1 MSVRPLEEGD
11 LPQLFA
17 LRQISYLDR
26 RDYTDAAVY
35 EAAKAR
41 LPSLSGHFLGDKL
54 TSAAVVYPLEMF
66 LAGRRTPVG
75 GLAGVLSAPETRR
88 RGYVR
93 ELLQDVVEKL
103 SADGT
108 GWLLEYPFDPRFYA
122 RLGFA
127 TVPTGYEVTVPA
139 ERLFSGPAPDAER
152 FTGDTTGDAQA
163 VLEPIYNAWAA
174 NYSLSLRRD
183 NTARATWSRIL
194 ADDTFG
200 YVMEDAYAV
209 LELTEDAAGQTLTV
223 HDYAFSSPAGRA
235 ALFKFIGSFHG
246 QANLISLHLPPDE
259 RLGWDLQ
266 NFHTNKLPILQA
278 RITDL
283 QAALGSLSSPAE
295 QTLTLTV
302 RDPLCSWNDGTFA
315 VTLTPD
321 GSTAREGRALNT
333 PALALDIGTLTQLV
347 AGALRPETALRSG
360 LAEGD
365 LAAAQALAALGGGYT
380 TFMPSSDY
388 F

>member
-1 MSVRPLEEGD
+1 MSVRPLAEAD

-26 RDYTDAAVY
+26 RDYTDAAIY

-41 LPSLSGHFLGDKL
+41 LPYLSGHFLEDKL
-54 TSAAVVYPLEMF
+54 TSAAVVYPFEMF
-66 LAGRRTPVG
+66 LAGRRTKVG

-93 ELLQDVVEKL
+93 ELLRAALESLRRK
-103 SADGT
+103 GT

-127 TVPTGYEVTVPA
+127 TVPSGFEVTVPA

-152 FTGDTTGDAQA
+152 FTGSPVA
-163 VLEPIYNAWAA
+163 VLEPIYNAWAE
-174 NYSLSLRRD
+174 NYSLTLRRD

-194 ADDTFG
+194 EDTFC

-209 LELTEDAAGQTLTV
+209 LGLTEDAAGQTLTV

-235 ALFKFIGSFHG
+235 ALFRFISSFYG
-246 QANLISLHLPPDE
+246 QANLISLHLPQDE
-259 RLGWDLQ
+259 PLGWELQ

-283 QAALGSLSSPAE
+283 QAALGPLSSPLE

-302 RDPLCSWNDGTFA
+302 RDPLCSPNHGTFA
-315 VTLTPD
+315 VTLTPG
-321 GSTAREGRALNT
+321 GSTVSVVKT
-333 PALALDIGTLTQLV
+333 PNAPTLALDIGTLTQLV
-347 AGALRPETALRSG
+347 VGALQPETALRLG

-365 LAAAQALAALGGGYT
+365 LQAAQALAALGGGYV

>member
-1 MSVRPLEEGD
+1 MSVRPLQEAD

-26 RDYTDAAVY
+26 RDYTDASVY
-35 EAAKAR
+35 RAAKAR
-41 LPSLSGHFLGDKL
+41 LPYLSGHFLGDKL
-54 TSAAVVYPLEMF
+54 TSAAVVYPFEMF
-66 LAGRRTPVG
+66 LSGRRTPVG

-93 ELLQDVVEKL
+93 ELLRNTL
-103 SADGT
+103 GT
-108 GWLLEYPFDPRFYA
+108 LRQNGVGWLLEYPFDPRFYA

-127 TVPTGYEVTVPA
+127 TVPTGVEVTVPA

-152 FTGDTTGDAQA
+152 FTGNPEA
-163 VLEPIYNAWAA
+163 VLEPIYHAWAKH
-174 NYSLSLRRD
+174 YSLTLRRD
-183 NTARATWSRIL
+183 NAARATWSRMLSQISGG
-194 ADDTFG
+194 DTFC

-235 ALFKFIGSFHG
+235 ALFRFVGSFYG
-246 QANLISLHLPPDE
+246 QANFVSLHLPHDE
-259 RLGWDLQ
+259 PLGWDLQ
-266 NFHTNKLPILQA
+266 FHTNKLPILQA

-283 QAALGSLSSPAE
+283 QAALGPLRSPLE
-295 QTLTLTV
+295 QTLTLSV
-302 RDPLCSWNDGTFA
+302 RDPLCPPNDGTFA
-315 VTLTPD
+315 ITLTPD
-321 GSTAREGRALNT
+321 GTTVGEGKAPNAPTLE
-333 PALALDIGTLTQLV
+333 LDVGTLTQLV
-347 AGALRPETALRSG
+347 VGALRPETALRSG

-365 LAAAQALAALGGGYT
+365 LAAARALAALGGGT
-380 TFMPSSDY
+380 VTFMPRSDY

>member
-1 MSVRPLEEGD
+1 MSTRPLVEAD

-17 LRQISYLDR
+17 LRQISYPGSSSFDDETALER
-26 RDYTDAAVY
+26 ART
-35 EAAKAR
+35 R
-41 LPSLSGHFLGDKL
+41 LPYTTGHFLDDKL
-54 TSAAVVYPLEMF
+54 TSAAVVFPFEMF
-66 LAGRRTPVG
+66 LAGGHTRVG
-75 GLAGVLSAPETRR
+75 GLASVLSAPETRR
-88 RGYVR
+88 RGFVR
-93 ELLQDVVEKL
+93 ELLRDALAKL
-103 SADGT
+103 GENGT

-127 TVPTGYEVTVPA
+127 TVPTGFEVTVPA
-139 ERLFSGPAPDAER
+139 ERLFSGPAPAAER
-152 FTGDTTGDAQA
+152 FTGDPRA
-163 VLEPIYNAWAA
+163 VLEPIYHAWAER
-174 NYSLSLRRD
+174 YSLTLRRD
-183 NTARATWSRIL
+183 NAARATWSRIL
-194 ADDTFG
+194 DDDTFC

-235 ALFKFIGSFHG
+235 ALFGFIGSFYG
-246 QANLISLHLPPDE
+246 QADLVSLHLPQDE
-259 RLGWDLQ
+259 PLGWDLQ

-283 QAALGSLSSPAE
+283 RAALATLSSPAE

-302 RDPLCSWNDGTFA
+302 RDPLRPPNDGTFS

-321 GSTAREGRALNT
+321 GGTVTAPAGQNN

-347 AGALRPETALRSG
+347 VGALRPDAALRCG

-365 LAAAQALAALGGGYT
+365 LAAAQALYALGGGRV

>member
-1 MSVRPLEEGD
+1 MSVRPLVEAD

-35 EAAKAR
+35 RAAKAR
-41 LPSLSGHFLGDKL
+41 LPYLSGHFLEGKL
-54 TSAAVVYPLEMF
+54 TSAAVVYPFEMF
-66 LAGRRTPVG
+66 LAGRRTRTG

-88 RGYVR
+88 RGFVR
-93 ELLQDVVEKL
+93 ELLRGALEKL

-139 ERLFSGPAPDAER
+139 ERLFTGPAPDAER

-163 VLEPIYNAWAA
+163 VLEPLYHAWAA
-174 NYSLSLRRD
+174 NYSLTLRRD
-183 NTARATWSRIL
+183 NAARATWSRIL
-194 ADDTFG
+194 DDTFC

-209 LELTEDAAGQTLTV
+209 LELSEDDAGQTLTV

-235 ALFKFIGSFHG
+235 NLFRFVGSFYG
-246 QANLISLHLPPDE
+246 QADQISLHLPQDE
-259 RLGWDLQ
+259 PLAWDLQ
-266 NFHTNKLPILQA
+266 TFHTNKLPVLQA

-283 QAALGSLSSPAE
+283 QAALGPLTSGLE

-302 RDPLCSWNDGTFA
+302 RDPLCAWNDGTFSVA
-315 VTLTPD
+315 LTPA
-321 GSTAREGRALNT
+321 GSTVRAGNAPDT
-333 PALALDIGTLTQLV
+333 PTLALDIGTLTQLV
-347 AGALRPETALRSG
+347 VGALPPDAALRCG

-365 LAAAQALAALGGGYT
+365 LAAAQALYALGSGRV

>member
-1 MSVRPLEEGD
+1 MSVRPLVEGD

-35 EAAKAR
+35 EAALAR
-41 LPSLSGHFLGDKL
+41 LPYLSGHFLEGKL
-54 TSAAVVYPLEMF
+54 TSAAVVYPFEMF
-66 LAGRRTPVG
+66 LAGRRTKVG

-93 ELLQDVVEKL
+93 ELLRAALESLRQK
-103 SADGT
+103 GT

-122 RLGFA
+122 RFGFA

-139 ERLFSGPAPDAER
+139 ERLFTGPAPDAER
-152 FTGDTTGDAQA
+152 FTGDTTGYAQA
-163 VLEPIYNAWAA
+163 VLEPLYNAWAET
-174 NYSLSLRRD
+174 YSLALRRD
-183 NTARATWSRIL
+183 NAARATWTRIL
-194 ADDTFG
+194 YDTFC

-209 LELTEDAAGQTLTV
+209 LELTEDATGQTLTV

-235 ALFKFIGSFHG
+235 ALFKFIGSFYG
-246 QANLISLHLPPDE
+246 QANFISLHLPPDE
-259 RLGWDLQ
+259 PLGWDLQ
-266 NFHTNKLPILQA
+266 NVHTNKLPILQA

-283 QAALGSLSSPAE
+283 QTALGPLSSPLE
-295 QTLTLTV
+295 QTLTLNV
-302 RDPLCSWNDGTFA
+302 RDPLCPPNDGTFA

-321 GSTAREGRALNT
+321 GTTVSKTVIPNA
-333 PALALDIGTLTQLV
+333 PALSLGIGTLTQLV
-347 AGALRPETALRSG
+347 VGALRPEVALRSG

-365 LAAAQALAALGGGYT
+365 LQAAQALAALSSGYV

>member
-1 MSVRPLEEGD
+1 MSVRPLAEAD
-11 LPQLFA
+11 LSQLFA

-41 LPSLSGHFLGDKL
+41 LPYLSGHFLGDKL
-54 TSAAVVYPLEMF
+54 TSAAVVYPFEMF
-66 LAGRRTPVG
+66 LAGRRTRTG

-93 ELLQDVVEKL
+93 ELLRDVLERL
-103 SADGT
+103 RQEGT

-139 ERLFSGPAPDAER
+139 ERLFRGPAPDAER
-152 FTGDTTGDAQA
+152 LTGDPKA
-163 VLEPIYNAWAA
+163 VLEPLYHAWAEP
-174 NYSLSLRRD
+174 YSLALRRD
-183 NTARATWSRIL
+183 NAARPTWSRIL
-194 ADDTFG
+194 DDDTFC

-209 LELTEDAAGQTLTV
+209 LELTEDDAGQTLTV

-235 ALFKFIGSFHG
+235 ALFRFVGSFYG
-246 QANLISLHLPPDE
+246 QADRISLHLPDDE
-259 RLGWDLQ
+259 PLAWDLQ
-266 NFHTNKLPILQA
+266 TFHTNELPALQA

-283 QAALGSLSSPAE
+283 QAALGPMTSPLE

-302 RDPLCSWNDGTFA
+302 RDPLCTWNDGTFA
-315 VTLTPD
+315 VALTPA
-321 GSTAREGRALNT
+321 GNTVTAHTGQND
-333 PALALDIGTLTQLV
+333 PALTLDIGALTQLV
-347 AGALRPETALRSG
+347 VGALRPDAALRCG

-365 LAAAQALAALGGGYT
+365 LAAAQALYALSGGRV

>member
-1 MSVRPLEEGD
+1 MSVRPLVEGD

-41 LPSLSGHFLGDKL
+41 LPNLSGHFLGDKL
-54 TSAAVVYPLEMF
+54 TSAAVVYPFEMF
-66 LAGRRTPVG
+66 LAGRRTKVG

-93 ELLQDVVEKL
+93 ELLRDVVEKL
-103 SADGT
+103 STGGT

-139 ERLFSGPAPDAER
+139 ERLFTGPAPDAER
-152 FTGDTTGDAQA
+152 FTGNAKA
-163 VLEPIYNAWAA
+163 VLEPVYHAWAA
-174 NYSLSLRRD
+174 NYSLTLRRD

-194 ADDTFG
+194 DDTFG
-200 YVMEDAYAV
+200 YLMEGAYAV
-209 LELTEDAAGQTLTV
+209 LGLTEDAAGQTLTV

-235 ALFKFIGSFHG
+235 ALFRFIGSFHG
-246 QANLISLHLPPDE
+246 QADLISLHLPPDE
-259 RLGWDLQ
+259 PLGWDLQ

-283 QAALGSLSSPAE
+283 QTALGPLSSPLE
-295 QTLTLTV
+295 QTLTLKV
-302 RDPLCSWNDGTFA
+302 RDPLCPPNDGTFA

-321 GSTAREGRALNT
+321 GSTAREGKAPNT
-333 PALALDIGTLTQLV
+333 PTLALGIGTLTQLV
-347 AGALRPETALRSG
+347 VGALRPEVALRSG

-365 LAAAQALAALGGGYT
+365 LRAAQALAALGGGYI